1 MCLFVVCAKKSRQI
15 VICRDS
21 YSICT
26 GVYFLELGVLREV
39 LELLRDVFEERVL
52 LLVLGEDDFEVL
64 TELDEDGSVAELR
77 EVAFDELFTSV
88 LRVLGVE
95 RLVLLCAGLALL

>member
-52 LLVLGEDDFEVL
+52 VLGEDDFEVL
-64 TELDEDGSVAELR
+64 TELDEDDSVAEL
-77 EVAFDELFTSV
+77 
-88 LRVLGVE
+88 
-95 RLVLLCAGLALL
+95 